1 MKKIINIALAITL
14 VLMASCE
21 DYLDVNT
28 DPNNPTD
35 ATPGL
40 IFPAATLSI
49 VSVIGGD
56 YAITGNIWSQY
67 FTQNH
72 AANQYKG
79 IDGFNITSTFQGAR
93 FQELYAG
100 ALNDLKFV
108 KNKAVE
114 SEDWSYYVMATA
126 LEAYAFQVLAD
137 LYDEVPFDDALL
149 GNEGNFAPAYRGGQA
164 IYDSLIIR
172 LDNALAKD
180 LDAVTVTNP
189 GTADLIFGGDM
200 DMWIQ
205 FINTLKLKIY
215 MRQTESRPSVA
226 ENGIDGLYSSGV
238 TFLNTSAAVVD
249 FADQANASNP
259 LYEQD
264 RRQLNTE
271 NNLKASTTFVD
282 YMTAN
287 GDPRLSYIYEVPVN
301 GGTINGMRQ
310 GDYNLS
316 TLDLDPDDVSRALI
330 TATDPVYFF
339 TEHESLFLQAEAAAR
354 GYGTGNAAALYNAAV
369 TASFDMYG
377 ESAASFIAASGI
389 YEYPAGTEA
398 QNIEAI
404 MMQKW
409 VANARVNGLESW
421 FDHLR
426 TGIPAESDDPNNFV
440 LGQLNYPVN
449 GVTGGRYPRRY
460 LFPDREVSRN
470 PNTPDQKDIHTAV
483 WWDQ

>member
-1 MKKIINIALAITL
+1 MKKFINIALAFT
-14 VLMASCE
+14 VLLLASCE

-67 FTQNH
+67 YTQNH

-93 FQELYAG
+93 FQELYSG
-100 ALNDLKFV
+100 ALNDLQFV
-108 KNKAVE
+108 KNKAME
-114 SEDWSYYVMATA
+114 TEDWSYYLMSTA
-126 LEAYAFQVLAD
+126 LEAYAFQVLVD
-137 LYDEVPFDDALL
+137 LYDEVPFDEALK
-149 GNEGNFAPAYRGGQA
+149 GSEGNFSPSYLGGQA
-164 IYDSLIIR
+164 IYDSLIVR

-180 LDAVTVTNP
+180 LTAITVTNP
-189 GTADLIFGGDM
+189 GTADLMFGGDM
-200 DMWIQ
+200 DMWVR

-215 MRQTESRPSVA
+215 LRQSEARPSVA
-226 ENGIDGLYSSGV
+226 ESGIDALYASGAQ
-238 TFLNTSAAVVD
+238 FLDANAGVVD

-287 GDPRLSYIYEVPVN
+287 SDPRLNYIFEVPVN
-301 GGTINGMRQ
+301 GGAISGMRQ
-310 GDYNLS
+310 GNYNLS

-330 TATDPVYFF
+330 TAVDPVYFI
-339 TEHESLFLQAEAAAR
+339 TETESLFLQAEAAVR
-354 GYGTGNAAALYNAAV
+354 GYGTGDAATLYNQAV
-369 TASFDMYG
+369 TASFNMYG
-377 ESAASFIAASGI
+377 ESAATFIGTGGV
-389 YEYPAGTEA
+389 YEYPAGSFTE
-398 QNIEAI
+398 NLEAI

-409 VANARVNGLESW
+409 VSNARVNGLEAW

-426 TGIPAESDDPNNFV
+426 TGYPAESTDPNSFV

-470 PNTPDQKDIHTAV
+470 PNTPSQKDIHTAV

>member
-1 MKKIINIALAITL
+1 MKKIINIALAI
-14 VLMASCE
+14 VMIFMASCE

-79 IDGFNITSTFQGAR
+79 IDGFNITATFQGAR

-100 ALNDLKFV
+100 ALNDLKAV
-108 KNKAVE
+108 KVKATE

-149 GNEGNFAPAYRGGQA
+149 GDEGNFAPAYRNGQA

-189 GTADLIFGGDM
+189 GNSDLIFGGDM
-200 DMWIQ
+200 DMWVQ

-215 MRQTESRPSVA
+215 LRQTEARPAVA
-226 ENGIDGLYSSGV
+226 ESGIDALYNSGV
-238 TFLNTSAAVVD
+238 SFLTSHAAVVD

-287 GDPRLSYIYEVPVN
+287 GDPRLNYIFEVPVN
-301 GGTINGMRQ
+301 GGTIAGMRQ

-354 GYGTGNAAALYNAAV
+354 GYGTGDAATLYNEAV

-377 ESAASFIAASGI
+377 ESAAAFIGTGGV
-389 YEYPAGTEA
+389 YEYPAGTQA
-398 QNIEAI
+398 QKVESII
-404 MMQKW
+404 MQKW

-426 TGIPAESDDPNNFV
+426 TGFPIENDDPNTFV
-440 LGQLNYPVN
+440 LGELNYPVN

-470 PNTPDQKDIHTAV
+470 PNTPAQKDIHTEV

>member
-1 MKKIINIALAITL
+1 MKNIINIGLA
-14 VLMASCE
+14 MAMLFMVSCE

-40 IFPAATLSI
+40 IFPAATLSV

-56 YAITGNIWSQY
+56 YAITGNLWSQFY
-67 FTQNH
+67 TQNN
-72 AANQYKG
+72 AANQYKS
-79 IDGFNITSTFQGAR
+79 IDGFNIISTFQGAR

-108 KNKAVE
+108 KTKATE
-114 SEDWSYYVMATA
+114 SEDWSYFVMATA
-126 LEAYAFQVLAD
+126 LEAYTFQILAD

-149 GNEGNFAPAYRGGQA
+149 GDEGNFSPEYRNGQA
-164 IYDSLIIR
+164 IYDSLIVR

-180 LDAVTVTNP
+180 LNAITVTNP
-189 GTADLIFGGDM
+189 GSADLIFGGDM

-215 MRQTESRPSVA
+215 MRQTEARPSVA
-226 ENGIDGLYSSGV
+226 ETGINALYSAGV
-238 TFLNTSAAVVD
+238 DFLDASAAVDD

-282 YMTAN
+282 FMTNN
-287 GDPRLSYIYEVPVN
+287 GDPRLDHLFDIPVN
-301 GGTINGMRQ
+301 GGAITGMRQ
-310 GDYNLS
+310 GDFNLP
-316 TLDLDPDDVSRALI
+316 TTDLDPDNVSRATV
-330 TATDPVYFF
+330 TALDPVYFF
-339 TEHESLFLQAEAAAR
+339 TLSESLFLQAEAAAR
-354 GYGTGNAAALYNAAV
+354 GYGTGNATTLYNAAI
-369 TASFDMYG
+369 TASFNMYG
-377 ESAASFIAASGI
+377 ESAATFIGAGGA

-398 QNIEAI
+398 QNVEAI

-409 VANARVNGLESW
+409 ASNARVNGLEAW

-426 TGIPAESDDPNNFV
+426 TGYPVESTDPNSFV
-440 LGQLNYPVN
+440 SGQLNYPVN

-470 PNTPDQKDIHTAV
+470 PNTPAQKDIHTAV